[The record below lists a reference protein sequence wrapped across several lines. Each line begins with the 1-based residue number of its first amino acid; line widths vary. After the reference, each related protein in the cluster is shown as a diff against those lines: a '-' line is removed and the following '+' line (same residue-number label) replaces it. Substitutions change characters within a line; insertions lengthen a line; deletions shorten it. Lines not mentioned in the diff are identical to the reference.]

1 MDIWPYIKTNLRL
14 IWVEFWKSMEKKKFL
29 MGIDPGSPLSL
40 SRLPHSLIWCL
51 NPLGHHWTGY
61 KMIRKVRF
69 CSAKIYF
76 GLDIYKK
83 SVYKKFTIPEV
94 QEKES
99 KFEEFIYKD
108 KSWRLESACALPNIR
123 IIQQLLL
130 LFTNFIPI
138 SYSLKME
145 RTFGKKVCHST
156 GNYINFQKSTQNS
169 LKIYSESTKPFPSSH
184 FENSTQISSRLYL
197 KWALKSTMI
206 TANLVSL

>member
-1 MDIWPYIKTNLRL
+1 MEFQALKGKILVKIDSELHCEFQKGFIYSQFWMDIWPYIKTNLRL

-99 KFEEFIYKD
+99 KFEEFFYKD

-145 RTFGKKVCHST
+145 RTFSKRSVSQYRQLHQFSKVHS
-156 GNYINFQKSTQNS
+156 K
-169 LKIYSESTKPFPSSH
+169 
-184 FENSTQISSRLYL
+184 
-197 KWALKSTMI
+197 
-206 TANLVSL
+206 

>member
-51 NPLGHHWTGY
+51 NPLGHHWTDY

-83 SVYKKFTIPEV
+83 SVYKKFTIPCV
-94 QEKES
+94 SPRKG
-99 KFEEFIYKD
+99 KKIWGFFYKD
-108 KSWRLESACALPNIR
+108 KSWRLESACALPNIW
-123 IIQQLLL
+123 IIQQLL

-145 RTFGKKVCHST
+145 RTFSKRSVSQYRQLHQFSKVHS
-156 GNYINFQKSTQNS
+156 K
-169 LKIYSESTKPFPSSH
+169 
-184 FENSTQISSRLYL
+184 
-197 KWALKSTMI
+197 
-206 TANLVSL
+206 